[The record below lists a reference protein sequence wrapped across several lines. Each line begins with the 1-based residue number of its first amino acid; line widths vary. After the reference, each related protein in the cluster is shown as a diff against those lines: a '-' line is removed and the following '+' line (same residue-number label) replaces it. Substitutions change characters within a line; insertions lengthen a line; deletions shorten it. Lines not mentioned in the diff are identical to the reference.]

1 MEMGYSEGSDG
12 ADVGEVVDL
21 QLLVQDLGAG
31 EVGADNNALRLLR
44 ILHEFDMEQYQ
55 AAEDIDAVDGIL
67 NDDDEA
73 IDAIDA
79 IDANEANDIMSD
91 DDMSMDGRGD
101 GGGGSQ
107 GGFTFDT
114 NLASMHTYLGE
125 VDDVASCRSFAD
137 GGAFLILPMFYL
149 EGIVLFP
156 EDTLPLRV
164 LQPRFKAAVERAMKN
179 EDAPNTLGVIHVR
192 ARPQDG
198 QVTVASI
205 GTTAEIRQLRHL
217 SDGSVNV
224 VTKGRQRFRIC
235 KAWTEADGALFA
247 QVQII
252 EEETPLHIP
261 RDAFS
266 RLASVPSFQSGKVPR
281 AAATS
286 PLPYEL
292 SDDEAALQAGSD
304 MDAFDD
310 FESDSGPEEERP
322 NEDASE
328 SEDLLRVLERGGDDE
343 SSEEE
348 ERPGFW
354 GNRRVRRRGEENGGL
369 QIESYRAGPVT
380 ANVQP
385 SDRMET
391 ANEPIYAGESSA
403 AISQHI
409 AGVKRPREGGW
420 GAACKAWATDARKW
434 NHRAQCSAWP
444 HWVYRQFDAYDLARR
459 AADMLRQMA
468 ELPRMEAMVQTPS
481 ILSYYI
487 ASNMPL
493 QDSTRQ
499 ELLEVDGTVHRLRRE
514 IELLESMDQLRCKCC
529 MAAIARRSDML
540 VMSADGPISAYVN
553 AHGYVHETLTL
564 ARARG
569 LHLDGQ
575 PQTANSWFPGYA
587 WVLAECSECQEHMG
601 WRFTAVDK
609 ESRPKAFWGIRRSQ
623 LAENSS

>member
-1 MEMGYSEGSDG
+1 MDMGYSEDLGRVSSHG
-12 ADVGEVVDL
+12 VVDF
-21 QLLVQDLGAG
+21 QLPEEDVEGGEDLY
-31 EVGADNNALRLLR
+31 
-44 ILHEFDMEQYQ
+44 EFDMDQLQ
-55 AAEDIDAVDGIL
+55 AAEDIDAVDNIL
-67 NDDDEA
+67 NDE
-73 IDAIDA
+73 DAIDA
-79 IDANEANDIMSD
+79 IDADFNVISD
-91 DDMSMDGRGD
+91 DDASMDGRGD
-101 GGGGSQ
+101 EVPGSQ
-107 GGFTFDT
+107 DGFTFDT

-125 VDDVASCRSFAD
+125 VDDVASSRSFVD
-137 GGAFLILPMFYL
+137 GGAFLTLPMFYL

-156 EDTLPLRV
+156 DDTLPLRV
-164 LQPRFKAAVERAMKN
+164 LQPRFKAAVERAMKST
-179 EDAPNTLGVIHVR
+179 EAYNTLGVIHVR
-192 ARPQDG
+192 ARDG
-198 QVTVASI
+198 HVTVASV

-217 SDGSVNV
+217 NDGSVNV

-266 RLASVPSFQSGKVPR
+266 RLATVPTFQSGKVPR

-304 MDAFDD
+304 LDAFDD
-310 FESDSGPEEERP
+310 SESDSGPEDERQIE
-322 NEDASE
+322 ND
-328 SEDLLRVLERGGDDE
+328 DLLRVLERGVGDDE

-348 ERPGFW
+348 ERPGHDW
-354 GNRRVRRRGEENGGL
+354 RSRRVRRRGEENGSLEVENYRGG
-369 QIESYRAGPVT
+369 ESLVMGD
-380 ANVQP
+380 VQP
-385 SDRMET
+385 SVRMD
-391 ANEPIYAGESSA
+391 NLLSNVDQPMHSCESSA
-403 AISQHI
+403 VGNGLVT
-409 AGVKRPREGGW
+409 GVKRPREGGW

-434 NHRAQCSAWP
+434 RHKAQCTAWP

-468 ELPRMEAMVQTPS
+468 DLPRMEAMVHTPS
-481 ILSYYI
+481 QLSYYI

-499 ELLEVDGTVHRLRRE
+499 ELLEVDGTVYRLRRE

-529 MAAIARRSDML
+529 MALITRRSDML

-569 LHLDGQ
+569 LVLNGQ
-575 PQTANSWFPGYA
+575 PNTANSWFPGYA
-587 WVLAECSECQEHMG
+587 WVLAECAECTEHMG
-601 WRFTAVDK
+601 WRFTAVNK

>member
-1 MEMGYSEGSDG
+1 MM
-12 ADVGEVVDL
+12 
-21 QLLVQDLGAG
+21 
-31 EVGADNNALRLLR
+31 
-44 ILHEFDMEQYQ
+44 IP
-55 AAEDIDAVDGIL
+55 
-67 NDDDEA
+67 
-73 IDAIDA
+73 
-79 IDANEANDIMSD
+79 
-91 DDMSMDGRGD
+91 
-101 GGGGSQ
+101 
-107 GGFTFDT
+107 
-114 NLASMHTYLGE
+114 E
-125 VDDVASCRSFAD
+125 VDDVASSRSFAD
-137 GGAFLILPMFYL
+137 GGAFLVLPMFYL

-164 LQPRFKAAVERAMKN
+164 LQPRFKAAVDRAMKST
-179 EDAPNTLGVIHVR
+179 DAPNTLGVIHVR
-192 ARPQDG
+192 ARDG
-198 QVTVASI
+198 QVTVASV
-205 GTTAEIRQLRHL
+205 GTTAEIRQLRNL
-217 SDGSVNV
+217 NDGSVNV

-266 RLASVPSFQSGKVPR
+266 SLATVPTFQSGKVPR

-304 MDAFDD
+304 LDAFDD
-310 FESDSGPEEERP
+310 SETDSGPEDERLAE
-322 NEDASE
+322 N
-328 SEDLLRVLERGGDDE
+328 EDLLRVLVRDVGDDD

-348 ERPGFW
+348 ERPRHDW
-354 GNRRVRRRGEENGGL
+354 RTRRVRRRGEENGGL
-369 QIESYRAGPVT
+369 EVEIYRGAESVVMGDVLPV
-380 ANVQP
+380 
-385 SDRMET
+385 DRMDALLSNADQT
-391 ANEPIYAGESSA
+391 MHGGESSGG
-403 AISQHI
+403 QV

-420 GAACKAWATDARKW
+420 GAACKAWATDAGKW
-434 NHRAQCSAWP
+434 RHRAQCTPWP

-468 ELPRMEAMVQTPS
+468 ELPRMETMVHTPS
-481 ILSYYI
+481 QLSYYI

-499 ELLEVDGTVHRLRRE
+499 ELLEVDGTVYRLRRE

-529 MAAIARRSDML
+529 MAPIARRSDML

-553 AHGYVHETLTL
+553 AHGFVHETLTL

-569 LHLDGQ
+569 LMLNGQ
-575 PQTANSWFPGYA
+575 PNTANSWFPGYA
-587 WVLAECSECQEHMG
+587 WVLAECAECTEHMG

>member
-1 MEMGYSEGSDG
+1 MQ
-12 ADVGEVVDL
+12 L
-21 QLLVQDLGAG
+21 QRTQAG
-31 EVGADNNALRLLR
+31 QFQAE
-44 ILHEFDMEQYQ
+44 HMQ

-67 NDDDEA
+67 SDE
-73 IDAIDA
+73 DA
-79 IDANEANDIMSD
+79 
-91 DDMSMDGRGD
+91 SMDGGGD
-101 GGGGSQ
+101 EGEGDEGVGSQ
-107 GGFTFDT
+107 DGFTFDT
-114 NLASMHTYLGE
+114 NIASMHTYLGE
-125 VDDVASCRSFAD
+125 VEDVASSRSYAD
-137 GGAFLILPMFYL
+137 GGAYLTFPMFYL

-164 LQPRFKAAVERAMKN
+164 LQPRFKAAVERAIKS

-192 ARPQDG
+192 ARPEDG
-198 QVTVASI
+198 QVTVASV

-217 SDGSVNV
+217 TDGSVNV

-235 KAWTEADGALFA
+235 KAWTEVDGALLA

-252 EEETPLHIP
+252 EEEAPLHIP

-292 SDDEAALQAGSD
+292 SDDEATLQAGSD
-304 MDAFDD
+304 DD
-310 FESDSGPEEERP
+310 GLDDSDSGPE
-322 NEDASE
+322 DALFATE
-328 SEDLLRVLERGGDDE
+328 NDDLLRVLERGVGDDE

-348 ERPGFW
+348 ERLGYW
-354 GNRRVRRRGEENGGL
+354 QNRRVRRRADDSSDLAAG
-369 QIESYRAGPVT
+369 SYRTVDPQTATAAAAEDAHDIPV
-380 ANVQP
+380 NIERP
-385 SDRMET
+385 MYS
-391 ANEPIYAGESSA
+391 GESSGG
-403 AISQHI
+403 HVT
-409 AGVKRPREGGW
+409 GVKRPREGGW
-420 GAACKAWATDARKW
+420 GAACKAWASDAGKW
-434 NHRAQCSAWP
+434 RFRAQCTAWP

-468 ELPRMEAMVQTPS
+468 ELPRMEAMVQTPTQ
-481 ILSYYI
+481 LSYYI

-529 MAAIARRSDML
+529 MASIARRSDML

-569 LHLDGQ
+569 LMLDGQ

-587 WVLAECSECQEHMG
+587 WVLAQCSECTAHMG